1 MVERIPPK
9 TVLYEIITE
18 SDFDDPDHV
27 SRMLLERP
35 MVKMMFDKQND
46 LGLSVYTDDTD
57 HDIVLICSHDELLA
71 IETDLYDKGLLDII
85 QSRCLSNPKTDGKSL
100 EI

>member
-1 MVERIPPK
+1 MAERIPPK
-9 TVLYEIITE
+9 TVLYGIINVTTE
-18 SDFDDPDHV
+18 SDFDDPDHG
-27 SRMLLERP
+27 P

-46 LGLSVYTDDTD
+46 LGLSVYTDNTD